1 MFRLFPFVLLL
12 LVLALPAGATVEIAL
27 NDEPSVTIHEV
38 YLREG
43 VPFLSLEEVLVVLHL
58 NGQWD
63 SVEHVYRIKTPRG
76 TAVISPGSH
85 YLRLGERFVPLTHP
99 PRFIDGRLR
108 VSEDFVT
115 SRLASLLDRPLRYR
129 NLHPPAVASGESQT
143 PLDKLFS
150 FLVRKKTVGDAALRG
165 VALDP
170 GHGGQ
175 DTGSLGTGGVKEKEV
190 AFGVARRL
198 EKLVKMKLGIPV
210 YLSRDGDYALD
221 MRQRLEI
228 AANPEVDALILLHA
242 QASFST
248 APRGMTFFVRPEEV
262 FEGQTP
268 SVGEGE
274 SMLLA
279 RFLADACKD
288 SGLEVAGIVEAP
300 LLPLGRGNLPSVLA
314 ELGYLS
320 NPADQALLQDPDGQE
335 RLATALYNGLKNFA
349 DERKETRK

>member
-12 LVLALPAGATVEIAL
+12 LVLAIPAGASVEIAL
-27 NDEPSVTIHEV
+27 NDEPSVTINEV
-38 YLREG
+38 YLHEG
-43 VPFLSLEEVLVVLHL
+43 VPFLPVEEVLDVLHL
-58 NGQWD
+58 SGQWD
-63 SVEHVYRIKTPRG
+63 SVEHVYRIRTSRG

-85 YLRLGERFVPLTHP
+85 YLRLGERFVPLAHP
-99 PRFIDGRLR
+99 PLFIDGRLR

-115 SRLASLLDRPLRYR
+115 SRLSSLLDAPVRYR
-129 NLHPPAVASGESQT
+129 NLDPPVVSSGKPQT

-150 FLVRKKTVGDAALRG
+150 FMVRKKTEGGAALRG

-175 DTGSLGTGGVKEKEV
+175 DTGSLGIGGVKEKDV

-198 EKLVKMKLGIPV
+198 EKLVKMQLGIPV
-210 YLSRDGDYALD
+210 YLSRDGDYAPD

-242 QASFST
+242 QASLST
-248 APRGMTFFVRPEEV
+248 APRGLTFFVRPEEV
-262 FEGQTP
+262 FEGQAP
-268 SVGEGE
+268 PVGEGE
-274 SMLLA
+274 SKRLA
-279 RFLADACKD
+279 QFLADACRAG
-288 SGLEVAGIVEAP
+288 GLEVAGIVEAP

-320 NPADQALLQDPDGQE
+320 NSADLALLQDPDGQE
-335 RLATALYNGLKNFA
+335 RLATALYSGLKNFA
-349 DERKETRK
+349 DERKETRQ

>member
-1 MFRLFPFVLLL
+1 
-12 LVLALPAGATVEIAL
+12 
-27 NDEPSVTIHEV
+27 
-38 YLREG
+38 
-43 VPFLSLEEVLVVLHL
+43 
-58 NGQWD
+58 
-63 SVEHVYRIKTPRG
+63 
-76 TAVISPGSH
+76 
-85 YLRLGERFVPLTHP
+85 
-99 PRFIDGRLR
+99 
-108 VSEDFVT
+108 
-115 SRLASLLDRPLRYR
+115 
-129 NLHPPAVASGESQT
+129 
-143 PLDKLFS
+143 
-150 FLVRKKTVGDAALRG
+150 
-165 VALDP
+165 
-170 GHGGQ
+170 
-175 DTGSLGTGGVKEKEV
+175 
-190 AFGVARRL
+190 
-198 EKLVKMKLGIPV
+198 MKLGIPV